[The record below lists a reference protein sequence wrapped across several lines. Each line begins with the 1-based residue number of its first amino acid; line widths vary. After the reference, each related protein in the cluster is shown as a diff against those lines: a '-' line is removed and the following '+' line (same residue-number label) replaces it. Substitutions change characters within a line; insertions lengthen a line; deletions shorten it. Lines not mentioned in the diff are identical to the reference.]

1 MLSFTI
7 LPRRVRRWEEE
18 EARAGG
24 MTVYRR
30 RPPGLDEE
38 SANIFDLALDRVRY
52 GVTAVAPA
60 PAIVVGYSELLRQPL
75 VDPPDPVGIFEAIP
89 YQVSDSSRYCSNAC
103 RAKASASISP

>member
-1 MLSFTI
+1 VLEFRSNGTMLSFTI
-7 LPRRVRRWEEE
+7 LPRRVRRWEED

-75 VDPPDPVGIFEAIP
+75 VDPPDLVGIFEADP
-89 YQVSDSSRYCSNAC
+89 LPGV
-103 RAKASASISP
+103 